1 MTLPRCPRSWHR
13 TFTPTRWCTRP
24 ASWQSPLWG
33 QPVFCGG
40 TDAPFAATQDRY
52 EHLTDYLTKGDAF
65 TSEELADVY
74 YNNAK
79 RVYFDN

>member
-1 MTLPRCPRSWHR
+1 MGADRL
-13 TFTPTRWCTRP
+13 
-24 ASWQSPLWG
+24 LW
-33 QPVFCGG
+33 G
-40 TDAPFAATQDRY
+40 TDAPFAATQNSY